1 MTTED
6 IKTKE
11 DELKRKSLNYVMS
24 IAEEFPGAR
33 IEMDEAIPCI
43 EADLANGLSRH
54 IIPHIISHLNS
65 AMEGE
70 EIAGLSIEEMD
81 LLTDA
86 VYEHDAILREN
97 KEENKGA
104 LADAKKLK
112 KILDLE
118 FRKATTFKDA
128 IKIRDELLVQWQKAD
143 SMDPLGEVDDQWISD
158 MKGLIERTSK
168 MLNETKEIFHEVASD
183 ASLYGI
189 SEVEVAINILTSKI
203 KRLNR
208 ISVSYKDVEENKRA
222 QALLAKLKKVSHIR
236 RKEQEWKEIELELR
250 EFLSIIGDDPFSPM
264 DMVGMMDLGAG
275 IPSIVGMIVIKKMNK
290 T

>member
-11 DELKRKSLNYVMS
+11 DELIRKLLNYVMS

-43 EADLANGLSRH
+43 EADLANGLSGH

-65 AMEGE
+65 AMQGE

-86 VYEHDAILREN
+86 VYQHDAILRES

-143 SMDPLGEVDDQWISD
+143 SMDPLGEVDDQSISD

-168 MLNETKEIFHEVASD
+168 MLNETKEIFHEAGSD

-189 SEVEVAINILTSKI
+189 SEVNVAIDILASKI

-208 ISVSYKDVEENKRA
+208 ISVSYKDVEENKSA

-236 RKEQEWKEIELELR
+236 RKKQEWKEIEQELR
-250 EFLSIIGDDPFSPM
+250 EFLSITGDDPFSPM
-264 DMVGMMDLGAG
+264 DMMGMMDMGAG
-275 IPSIVGMIVIKKMNK
+275 MPSIVGMIVIKKMNK